1 VRQSTRFDDQREE
14 RKERR
19 RRVDSVGEAIKK
31 EKKSSSRKGVRVMEM
46 DRSVAFCIRASRP
59 YLGM

>member
-1 VRQSTRFDDQREE
+1 VLHEFKSFEGQ
-14 RKERR
+14 
-19 RRVDSVGEAIKK
+19 GEAIKK

-59 YLGM
+59 YLVM